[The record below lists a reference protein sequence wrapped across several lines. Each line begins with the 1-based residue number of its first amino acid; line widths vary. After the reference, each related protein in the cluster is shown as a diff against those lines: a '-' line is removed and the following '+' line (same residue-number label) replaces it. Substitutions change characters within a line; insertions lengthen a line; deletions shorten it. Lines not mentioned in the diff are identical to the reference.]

1 MKKLLLVSLSILLL
15 CVTQVFAQNRTVTG
29 TVTAQE
35 DGLPIPGV
43 TVRVKG
49 TTIGTQTGTNGKYSL
64 SVPNNAVLIVSF
76 IGYAQQEI
84 PATGSVINARLVVS
98 SRQLGE
104 VVVTGALGLTRTRNQ
119 QAYAAQQVAGDEV
132 SKQRGSNFV
141 SGLSG
146 KVAGLEIRQNNA
158 LGGSTNVVLRGTKSI
173 LGNNQAL
180 FVIDGVPMNNGG
192 AGNGN
197 AGSNNANA
205 GGTGNSTGGN
215 AGSVETGRGG
225 YDYGSP
231 ISDINPDDIE
241 SVTVLKGASG
251 SALYGSIGAN
261 GVILITTK
269 KAARGLGITLN
280 SSVGYGSVDKST
292 LPTYQK
298 EYGAG
303 YGPFY
308 NDQTG
313 IDPSGY
319 FLIRDIK
326 GDGTADDLVT
336 PLQEDASYGHRFDPS
351 LLVYQWDAFSPYSP
365 NFGKKT
371 PWVAGANDPTTFFT
385 HPVTNNQSLF
395 ITNGTDNGSFKL
407 GYTRNSQTGFM
418 PNSNEL
424 RNNIDFGSTYKITD
438 KLTAGANI
446 NYTRTD
452 GKGRYGSGYQAENI
466 LNSFRQWYQMNTD
479 IKEQK
484 DQYFASGGKNI
495 TWNWASPTNLVPIY
509 WDNPY
514 FVRYQNFETDT
525 RNHYFGNVNLNY
537 KVNDWLNL
545 LGRVTVDNSSMLQ
558 EERRAIGTTGVPS
571 YTRRN
576 INFNETNLDFLATV
590 DKNISS
596 DLNFKGLAGVNIRK
610 NRYQL
615 ISGTSN
621 GGLIV
626 PGIYSLSNSK
636 NAPAAP
642 IENDIRQEV
651 DGIFGGAT
659 FTWKKMVVLDGTL
672 RRDVSSSLPS
682 YSNKYYYPSVNLGFT
697 FSELLKQYNWL
708 SYGKVRISYAEVGNG
723 GDPYKTQNF
732 YSFGTPFG
740 SNPQAAIGTIQN
752 NATLKPERSK
762 SKEGGLEMQ
771 FFNSRLGFD
780 FTYYE
785 NKTAN
790 QLLPVA
796 LSTATGYNSAYINS
810 GSLQN
815 KGIELTV
822 NGTPVQSKLITW
834 KIGVNFTKN
843 KNKVIDLYTDASGQP
858 AQNLLIQSFQG
869 GVSLNATLN
878 HPYGDIRGT
887 AYTDVNGNPY
897 IKKDGGRVVDQE
909 GDNAGYYKQSGAT
922 TTIGNINPDWIGGVT
937 NSVRVQNFTL
947 SFLIDVRK
955 GGDVFSLDTY
965 YGMDTGLYPETV
977 GNNDL
982 GKPSRNLISDGGGVI
997 VQGITPAGAKN
1008 AIRVENN
1015 ATGLYG
1021 YEHNPAA
1028 GFVYDASYVKLREAS
1043 IAYAFPQSVISKW
1056 GPVKGVDLA
1065 LSGRNLWIIHKNVP
1079 YSDPEETL
1087 SAGNLQGYQ
1096 SGAFPTA
1103 RMFTLNL
1110 KVRF

>member
-1 MKKLLLVSLSILLL
+1 MKKLLLASLCILLL
-15 CVTQVFAQNRTVTG
+15 SITQVFAQNRTVTG

-43 TVRVKG
+43 TVKVKG
-49 TTIGTQTGTNGKYSL
+49 TTNGTQTGANGKYTL
-64 SVPNNAVLIVSF
+64 SVPENAVLIISF

-84 PATGSVINARLVVS
+84 PVRGSVVNARLIVS
-98 SRQLGE
+98 SKQLGE

-141 SGLSG
+141 TGLSG

-192 AGNGN
+192 SGNGN
-197 AGSNNANA
+197 AGTNNAGANGSNA
-205 GGTGNSTGGN
+205 GN
-215 AGSVETGRGG
+215 VETGRGG

-241 SVTVLKGASG
+241 SVTVLKGAAG

-269 KAARGLGITLN
+269 KAGRGLGITFN

-292 LPTYQK
+292 LPTYQH

-303 YGPFY
+303 YGPIY
-308 NDQTG
+308 
-313 IDPSGY
+313 DPGTPGNY
-319 FLIRDIK
+319 FLSRDIN
-326 GDGTADDLVT
+326 GDGKPDLVT
-336 PLQEDASYGHRFDPS
+336 PLQEDASYGHKFDPS
-351 LLVYQWDAFSPYSP
+351 LLVYQWDAFSPTSP
-365 NFGKKT
+365 NFGKAT
-371 PWVAGANDPTTFFT
+371 PWVAGANDPNTFFT

-395 ITNGTDNGSFKL
+395 ITNGTENGSFKL
-407 GYTRNSQTGFM
+407 GYTRNNQTGFM

-424 RNNIDFGSTYKITD
+424 RNSVDFGSTYKITNR
-438 KLTAGANI
+438 LTAGANI

-452 GKGRYGSGYQAENI
+452 GLGRYGSGYQSDNI
-466 LNSFRQWYQMNTD
+466 MNSFRQWFQMNTD
-479 IKEQK
+479 VKELK
-484 DQYFASGGKNI
+484 DQYFASGGKNV

-514 FVRYQNFETDT
+514 FIRYQNYETDT

-537 KVNDWLNL
+537 KATDWLNL
-545 LGRVTVDNSSMLQ
+545 MGRVTVDNSSMIQ
-558 EERRAIGTTGVPS
+558 EERRAVGTTGVAS

-590 DKNISS
+590 DKNINS

-610 NRYQL
+610 NRYQS
-615 ISGTSN
+615 IAAVTN

-626 PGIYSLSNSK
+626 PGVYSLSNSV

-642 IENDIRQEV
+642 TENDIRLEV
-651 DGIFGGAT
+651 DGLFAGAT

-672 RRDVSSSLPS
+672 RRDVSSALPS

-697 FSELLKQYNWL
+697 FSELLKQYDWL
-708 SYGKVRISYAEVGNG
+708 SYGKVRINYAEVGNG
-723 GDPYKTQNF
+723 GQPYNTQNF
-732 YSFGTPFG
+732 YSFTTPFG
-740 SNPQAAIGTIQN
+740 SNPQSSIGLTQN
-752 NATLKPERSK
+752 NASLKPERSK
-762 SKEGGLEMQ
+762 SKEAGLEMQ

-785 NKTAN
+785 NKTVN

-796 LSTATGYNSAYINS
+796 LSTSTGYNSAYINS
-810 GSLQN
+810 GTLQN
-815 KGIELTV
+815 KGIELAV
-822 NGTPVQSKLITW
+822 NGTPVSSKMVTW

-843 KNKVIDLYTDASGQP
+843 NNKVVDLYTDASGQP
-858 AQNLLIQSFQG
+858 AKNLLIQSFG
-869 GVSLNATLN
+869 GGISLNATVG

-897 IKKDGGRVVDQE
+897 LNKDGGRVVDQT
-909 GDNAGYYKQSGAT
+909 GANAGYYKQSPNT
-922 TTIGNINPDWIGGVT
+922 STIGNINPDWIGGIS

-947 SFLIDVRK
+947 SFLIDIRK

-982 GKPSRNLISDGGGVI
+982 GNPSRNPIANGGGVI
-997 VQGITPAGAKN
+997 VQGVTPNGAKN
-1008 AIRVENN
+1008 AIRVENTG
-1015 ATGLYG
+1015 AGLYG

-1043 IAYAFPQSVISKW
+1043 LSYAFPQTVVSKW

-1065 LSGRNLWIIHKNVP
+1065 VSGRNLWIIHKNLP

>member
-1 MKKLLLVSLSILLL
+1 MKKLLLASLCILLL
-15 CVTQVFAQNRTVTG
+15 CATQVFAQNRTVTG

-49 TTIGTQTGTNGKYSL
+49 TTTGTQTGTNGKYSL
-64 SVPNNAVLIVSF
+64 NVPNNSVLIFSF
-76 IGYAQQEI
+76 IGYAQQEVTVNG
-84 PATGSVINARLVVS
+84 AVVNARLATS
-98 SRQLGE
+98 SKQLGE

-119 QAYAAQQVAGDEV
+119 QAYAAQQVVGDEV

-158 LGGSTNVVLRGTKSI
+158 LGGSTNVVLRGTKSL

-192 AGNGN
+192 AGSGNSGTNN
-197 AGSNNANA
+197 AGANT
-205 GGTGNSTGGN
+205 GQNTGN
-215 AGSVETGRGG
+215 VETGRGG

-231 ISDINPDDIE
+231 IADINPDDIE
-241 SVTVLKGASG
+241 SVTVLKGAAA

-269 KAARGLGITLN
+269 KPGKGLGITLN
-280 SSVGYGSVDKST
+280 SSVGFGSVDKST

-298 EYGAG
+298 QYGGG
-303 YGPFY
+303 YGTY
-308 NDQTG
+308 YE
-313 IDPSGY
+313 DPSGY
-319 FLIRDIK
+319 FLYRDIN
-326 GDGTADDLVT
+326 GDGVKDLVD
-336 PLQEDASYGHRFDPS
+336 PLTEDASYGHAFDPS
-351 LLVYQWDAFSPYSP
+351 LLVYQWDAFSKYSP
-365 NFGKKT
+365 NFGKAT
-371 PWVAGANDPTTFFT
+371 PWVAAANDPNTFFT

-395 ITNGTDNGSFKL
+395 ITNGGETGTFKL
-407 GYTRNSQTGFM
+407 GYTRNNQTGFM

-424 RNNIDFGSTYKITD
+424 RNSIDFGSTYKITNR
-438 KLTAGANI
+438 LTAGANI

-452 GKGRYGSGYQAENI
+452 GLGRYGSGYQAENI
-466 LNSFRQWYQMNTD
+466 LNSFRQWYQVNND
-479 IKEQK
+479 VKELK
-484 DQYFASGGKNI
+484 DQYFASGGQNI

-514 FVRYQNFETDT
+514 FIRYQNYETDT

-545 LGRVTVDNSSMLQ
+545 LGRVTVDNSSMIQ
-558 EERRAIGTTGVPS
+558 EERRAVGTVGVPS

-590 DKNISS
+590 DKNISN
-596 DLNFKGLAGVNIRK
+596 DLSFKGLAGVNIRK
-610 NRYQL
+610 NRYGS
-615 ISGTSN
+615 IIGTTN
-621 GGLIV
+621 GGLVV
-626 PGIYSLSNSK
+626 PGVYSLSNSK
-636 NAPAAP
+636 NTPAAP
-642 IENDIRQEV
+642 TESDIRGEV

-659 FTWKKMVVLDGTL
+659 FTYKKMLVLDGTL
-672 RRDVSSSLPS
+672 RRDVSSALPS
-682 YSNKYYYPSVNLGFT
+682 SSNKYYYPSVNLGFT
-697 FSELLKQYNWL
+697 FSELLKQYSWL
-708 SYGKVRISYAEVGNG
+708 SYGKAHISYAEVGNG
-723 GDPYKTQNF
+723 GDPYRTLNF
-732 YSFGTPFG
+732 YTLNTPFG
-740 SNPQAAIGTIQN
+740 SNPQANIGTTQN
-752 NATLKPERSK
+752 NGTLVPERSK
-762 SKEGGLEMQ
+762 SKEAGLEMQ
-771 FFNSRLGFD
+771 FFNSRIGFD
-780 FTYYE
+780 FTYYQ
-785 NKTAN
+785 NKTVN
-790 QLLPVA
+790 QLIPVS

-810 GSLQN
+810 GAVQN
-815 KGIELTV
+815 KGIEVVL
-822 NGTPVQSKLITW
+822 NGTPVSSKLVTW
-834 KIGVNFTKN
+834 KVGVNFTKN
-843 KNKVIDLYTDASGQP
+843 NNKILETYKDGSGQE
-858 AQNLLIQSFQG
+858 AQNLLLASFQG
-869 GVSLNATLN
+869 GVSLNATLGR
-878 HPYGDIRGT
+878 PYGDIRGT
-887 AYTDVNGNPY
+887 AYTDINGNPY
-897 IKKDGGRVVDQE
+897 TKKDGGRVVDQE
-909 GDNAGYYKQSGAT
+909 GDNAGYYRQSGSSSV
-922 TTIGNINPDWIGGVT
+922 IGNINPDWIGGIT

-965 YGMDTGLYPETV
+965 YGMDTGLYPETA
-977 GNNDL
+977 GLNDL
-982 GKPSRNLISDGGGVI
+982 GKPSRNALTDGGGVI
-997 VQGITPAGAKN
+997 IQGVTPGGQKN
-1008 AIRVENN
+1008 AIRVDN
-1015 ATGLYG
+1015 TGSGLYG

-1043 IAYAFPQSVISKW
+1043 LSYAFPQSVTSKW